1 MTDLPDLLS
10 GEPFIAVAMVFL
22 RVGAMVALVPAFGE
36 QSVPLRLRLAAALAF
51 TAVIAPAVL
60 PGIAD
65 ALPHSGLLRTAAIEV
80 GAGLIL
86 GLSLRLLVFALQ
98 IAGTIA
104 AQAASLSQL
113 FGGAAI
119 DPLPT
124 VGHILTI
131 TGLAVA
137 ASQGLHVEL
146 AAALIDTYRL
156 FPPGGAIDAGEIGL
170 WSVQR
175 TSSAI
180 ALAFSL
186 ALPFVMAATVYNLA
200 LGVLNRAMPQ
210 FMATFIGVPAL
221 TWAVLV
227 LLLLSAPLIIAVWI
241 DALFALLAGGG
252 VMLP

>member
-1 MTDLPDLLS
+1 MTDLRDLLA

-36 QSVPLRLRLAAALAF
+36 QSVPRRLRLAAALAF

-86 GLSLRLLVFALQ
+86 GLSLRLMVFALQ

-124 VGHILTI
+124 VGHVLTI

-241 DALFALLAGGG
+241 DALFGLLAGGG

>member
-1 MTDLPDLLS
+1 MTDLRDLLS
-10 GEPFIAVAMVFL
+10 GAPLIAVALVFL

-36 QSVPLRLRLAAALAF
+36 QSVPARIRLAAALAF
-51 TAVIAPAVL
+51 TVVIAPAVL
-60 PGIAD
+60 PEVAAGLAT
-65 ALPHSGLLRTAAIEV
+65 SGLLRAAAIEV
-80 GAGLIL
+80 GAGLVL
-86 GLSLRLLVFALQ
+86 GLSLRLMVFALQ

-113 FGGAAI
+113 FGGTAI

-131 TGLAVA
+131 TGLAIA

-175 TSSAI
+175 TASAI

-186 ALPFVMAATVYNLA
+186 ALPFVVAATLYNLA

-227 LLLLSAPLIIAVWI
+227 MLLLSAPLIIAVWI
-241 DALFALLAGGG
+241 DALFGLLQAGGI
-252 VMLP
+252 LQP